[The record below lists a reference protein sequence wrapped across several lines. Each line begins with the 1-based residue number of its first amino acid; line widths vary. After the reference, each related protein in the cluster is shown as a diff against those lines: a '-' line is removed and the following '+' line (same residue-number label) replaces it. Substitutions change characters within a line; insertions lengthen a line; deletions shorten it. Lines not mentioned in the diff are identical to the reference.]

1 LKSFQQ
7 RYGSRLPFLL
17 IYIRE
22 AHAGDSWQSTRNVR
36 EGVSLA
42 TAATLAEKQAHAAM
56 CRRELHLPF
65 PALVDGMDGAVESA
79 YGAWPSRAFI
89 IGADGRI
96 LYSTR
101 LTELDFQADQ
111 MDSVLRKL
119 AATAKAP
126 VEKSRHE

>member
-1 LKSFQQ
+1 MV
-7 RYGSRLPFLL
+7 PFLL

-22 AHAGDSWQSTRNVR
+22 AHADDNWQSTRNVR
-36 EGVSLA
+36 EGVSVGA
-42 TAATLAEKQAHAAM
+42 AATLADKHAHAAM

-79 YGAWPSRAFI
+79 YNAWPSRAFI

-101 LTELDFQADQ
+101 LTELDFHADE
-111 MDSVLRKL
+111 MESVLRRL
-119 AATAKAP
+119 A
-126 VEKSRHE
+126 SSHE